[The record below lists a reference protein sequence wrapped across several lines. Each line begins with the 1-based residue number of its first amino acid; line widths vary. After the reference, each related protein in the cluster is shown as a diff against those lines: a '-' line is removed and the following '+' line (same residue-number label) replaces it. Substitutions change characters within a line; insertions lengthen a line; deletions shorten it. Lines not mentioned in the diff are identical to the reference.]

1 MAESREQELQQAEV
15 AQIEKVKAALAKINN
30 KESRFLFFVPK
41 IHNPAASVYEIYFHA
56 SVVKKLGYSVT
67 ILTDASDYEIP
78 EWIDKELTNLTHESM
93 EKVKLTVSSH
103 DVIVIPEIFSNV
115 MERTKNLP
123 CIRVGLLQS
132 FDYMLNGL
140 LPGTDWNKD
149 FGIKNIITTS
159 NEVKVLVEEYYGK
172 KTFNIN
178 TYDIGVPE
186 YFTKKED
193 EIKRP
198 VISIVGRNPNEISK
212 VVKLF
217 YSRYPQYSW
226 VTFDSMFTDSKP
238 PTPMRRV
245 DYADRLKKNFA
256 AVWIDR
262 ISSFGTFPLE
272 CMKAGTI
279 PIGLVPDITPQYLID
294 ENNQFIENSGVWTRD
309 IYALPLLIGDTIT
322 KFLDDRIGEE
332 VEETMKNIS
341 SKYSVENSEK
351 QLAAIYTSFLEERA
365 KILSNAIEEFEKKNV
380 ETASEESK

>member
-1 MAESREQELQQAEV
+1 MAESREQELQQAET
-15 AQIEKVKAALAKINN
+15 AQIEKVKAALAKIKN
-30 KESRFLFFVPK
+30 KESRFLFFAPK

-56 SVVKKLGYSVT
+56 TTVKKLGYSVT

-78 EWIDKELTNLTHESM
+78 DWIEKELTDLPHESM
-93 EKVKLTVSSH
+93 EKAKLTVGNQ

-115 MERTKNLP
+115 MEQTKNLP

-149 FGIKNIITTS
+149 FGVKDIITTS
-159 NEVKVLVEEYYGK
+159 NEVKTLVEEFYGK
-172 KTFNIN
+172 RTFNIK
-178 TYDIGVPE
+178 TYDIGIPE
-186 YFTKKED
+186 YFTKSAD

-217 YSRYPQYSW
+217 YTRYPQYSW

-238 PTPMRRV
+238 PRPMRRV
-245 DYADRLKKNFA
+245 DYAERLKKNFA
-256 AVWIDR
+256 AVWVDR

-279 PIGLVPDITPQYLID
+279 PVGLVPDITPQYLID
-294 ENNQFIENSGVWTRD
+294 ENNQFIENSGIWTRD
-309 IYALPLLIGDTIT
+309 IYALPVLIGDAIT
-322 KFLDDRIGEE
+322 RFLDDRIGEK
-332 VEETMKNIS
+332 VEETMKSIS

-351 QLAAIYTSFLEERA
+351 QLSEIYTSLLEERA
-365 KILSNAIEEFEKKNV
+365 RILSNAIEEYEKKNAPS
-380 ETASEESK
+380 ASEESK